1 MSPTRLL
8 RSLINR
14 LDEIELYYRTTPD
27 DYKITIFLE
36 EAELALRFKSIPIAQ
51 KEQLPAKRAT
61 AWAVMRRRRKI
72 CAHALATRRPC
83 S

>member
-36 EAELALRFKSIPIAQ
+36 EAELAYVSSPSLS
-51 KEQLPAKRAT
+51 
-61 AWAVMRRRRKI
+61 RRRSNCPRNE
-72 CAHALATRRPC
+72 RRPGR
-83 S
+83 